1 MGTGTFLCATQVR
14 CQRCHADWPAEV
26 HMRTGGPEAEAGQ
39 PAGRFP
45 HPESPIPPSGTSVT
59 EKANPLLIGT
69 ERGRF
74 GVEAPLG
81 VMADPRVRS
90 RSREV
95 AGWNIS
101 MEDRSTKGACLLAL
115 AGQGLAPIVSPGR
128 LCARGACRI
137 ASRPTGTK
145 EGCGGQARAPLSPTR
160 PQRRPACAEGGPRA
174 TLRGSPHRLGAR
186 LASPPSP
193 RSAPPPPR
201 TPPCQLLRQ
210 LLWRG
215 LCPPAGRS
223 HKIDHSSKAVSNFC
237 VRYLDHV

>member
-1 MGTGTFLCATQVR
+1 MGTGTFLCTTQVR

-26 HMRTGGPEAEAGQ
+26 HMRTGGPEAEARQ

-101 MEDRSTKGACLLAL
+101 MEDRSTKDGCLLAL

-137 ASRPTGTK
+137 ASNGHQGGMWGTSKGPPLPHTPPAQACLRRGRPSRDSPWFSASPRRTPGIASHPQVRPSFPAHPSLPTALR
-145 EGCGGQARAPLSPTR
+145 GLSP
-160 PQRRPACAEGGPRA
+160 PGGAMPA
-174 TLRGSPHRLGAR
+174 
-186 LASPPSP
+186 
-193 RSAPPPPR
+193 
-201 TPPCQLLRQ
+201 
-210 LLWRG
+210 
-215 LCPPAGRS
+215 
-223 HKIDHSSKAVSNFC
+223 
-237 VRYLDHV
+237 